1 MQKIEI
7 KPPFIKLEQFLKL
20 ASLTG
25 SGGEAKVLIQNGQV
39 SVNDEICTMRGKK
52 LFGGEVIKYENE
64 FYEVFVK

>member
-64 FYEVFVK
+64 FYEVIVK